1 MIQLNEYLINR
12 TTKEVN
18 KKQIKID
25 EFVKALED
33 NFKVTEVVYAKMY
46 KLQLNE
52 SGDLSEYPLFML
64 FIDEEENTFFLYTKD
79 EHKGKLKNYI
89 DYYVSTGYGELKAIP
104 DRLLSLIDGP
114 RRGYG
119 IFSKFNASILKKIL
133 MEYK

>member
-25 EFVKALED
+25 EFVKTLED
-33 NFKVTEVVYAKMY
+33 NFKVTEVVYEKMY

-52 SGDLSEYPLFML
+52 SGELSEYPLFML
-64 FIDEEENTFFLYTKD
+64 FIDEEENTFFLYNKD
-79 EHKGKLKNYI
+79 EHKGKFN
-89 DYYVSTGYGELKAIP
+89 DDTSYYVSIGYGEIEKIP

-119 IFSKFNASILKKIL
+119 IFSKFNVSMLKKIL

>member
-64 FIDEEENTFFLYTKD
+64 
-79 EHKGKLKNYI
+79 
-89 DYYVSTGYGELKAIP
+89 
-104 DRLLSLIDGP
+104 
-114 RRGYG
+114 
-119 IFSKFNASILKKIL
+119 
-133 MEYK
+133 